1 MQTKILVIT
10 YVSGKM
16 EWMPYNVAALEH
28 ITACHDLV
36 ESMQIVP
43 LPELCRYLEV
53 RTDARVLIITEVT
66 GTMEWYPMA
75 VCTLNHVTQSH
86 ELIESMYIVEGV
98 Q

>member
-16 EWMPYNVAALEH
+16 EWMPYTVAALEH
-28 ITACHDLV
+28 ITTCHDLV

-43 LPELCRYLEV
+43 MGQ
-53 RTDARVLIITEVT
+53 TDVPNMPTNARVLIIDRVT
-66 GTMEWYPMA
+66 GTMEWLPMDLP
-75 VCTLNHVTQSH
+75 TLEYVTQSH

>member
-16 EWMPYNVAALEH
+16 EWMPYTVAALEH
-28 ITACHDLV
+28 ITTCHDLV

-43 LPELCRYLEV
+43 MGQ
-53 RTDARVLIITEVT
+53 TDVPNMPTNARVLIIDRVT
-66 GTMEWYPMA
+66 GTMEWLPMDLQ
-75 VCTLNHVTQSH
+75 TLEYVTQSH
-86 ELIESMYIVEGV
+86 ELIQAMYIVEGV

>member
-16 EWMPYNVAALEH
+16 EWMPYTVAALEH
-28 ITACHDLV
+28 ITTCHDLV

-43 LPELCRYLEV
+43 MGQTNMPAMA
-53 RTDARVLIITEVT
+53 TNKRVLIITHVT

>member
-1 MQTKILVIT
+1 MQTKILIIT

-16 EWMPYNVAALEH
+16 EWMPYTVAALEH
-28 ITACHDLV
+28 ITTCHDLV

-43 LPELCRYLEV
+43 MGQTDLPAMA
-53 RTDARVLIITEVT
+53 TNQRVLIITHVT
-66 GTMEWYPMA
+66 GTMEWLPMD
-75 VCTLNHVTQSH
+75 VGTFDYVTQSH

>member
-1 MQTKILVIT
+1 MQTKILIIT

-16 EWMPYNVAALEH
+16 EWMPYTVAALEH
-28 ITACHDLV
+28 ITTCHDLV

-43 LPELCRYLEV
+43 MGQTNMPAMA
-53 RTDARVLIITEVT
+53 TNQRVLIITHVT
-66 GTMEWYPMA
+66 GTMEWLPMD
-75 VCTLNHVTQSH
+75 VGTLDYVTQSH

>member
-1 MQTKILVIT
+1 MQTKILIIT

-16 EWMPYNVAALEH
+16 EWMPYTVAALEH
-28 ITACHDLV
+28 ITTCHDLV

-43 LPELCRYLEV
+43 MGQTNMPAMA
-53 RTDARVLIITEVT
+53 TNTRVLIITHVT
-66 GTMEWYPMA
+66 GIMEWLPMDVA
-75 VCTLNHVTQSH
+75 TLDYVTQSH

>member
-36 ESMQIVP
+36 ESMQIVQMGQTN
-43 LPELCRYLEV
+43 LHNMA
-53 RTDARVLIITEVT
+53 TNKRVLIITSVT

>member
-1 MQTKILVIT
+1 MQTKILIIT

-16 EWMPYNVAALEH
+16 EWMPYTVAALEH
-28 ITACHDLV
+28 ITTCHDLV

-43 LPELCRYLEV
+43 MGQTNMPALA
-53 RTDARVLIITEVT
+53 TNQRVLIITHVT
-66 GTMEWYPMA
+66 GTMEWLPMD
-75 VCTLNHVTQSH
+75 VGTLDYVTQSH